1 MDRNKSKTSILNNSI
16 SKKKDKSKLDMV
28 DTAFNEI
35 NYLNIMKSFFCFK
48 NRKTKFIE
56 LCHNIITKDM
66 CIERI
71 LERFINLEKIYEL
84 NSTVE
89 NFKFLENNDYNEVI
103 NFINK
108 SANERIKEKNKFN
121 TDENNK

>member
-1 MDRNKSKTSILNNSI
+1 
-16 SKKKDKSKLDMV
+16 
-28 DTAFNEI
+28 
-35 NYLNIMKSFFCFK
+35 
-48 NRKTKFIE
+48 
-56 LCHNIITKDM
+56 M

-108 SANERIKEKNKFN
+108 SDNERIKDKNKFN
-121 TDENNK
+121 TDDDHK